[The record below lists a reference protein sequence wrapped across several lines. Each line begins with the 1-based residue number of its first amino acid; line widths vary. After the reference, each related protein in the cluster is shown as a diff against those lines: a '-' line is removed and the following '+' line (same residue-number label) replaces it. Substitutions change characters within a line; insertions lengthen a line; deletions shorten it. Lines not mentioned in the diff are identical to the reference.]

1 MATAK
6 FPDSFS
12 IPSYFSCNSR
22 KAIQHIPNSLIS
34 IFFLNLNTRNTRPN
48 SSTCSSPLVLKED
61 ESTYYENVPVI
72 HRRIGDL
79 ALSNCEDSVNVP
91 NDSKEWNSLICGL
104 CNDPQTQQLA
114 FQYYEKAKA
123 KTEFR
128 PQKYTLNL
136 LARYLIRSKNWSLLF
151 TFFEDFKKFK
161 VIPGKST
168 CCTLVGS
175 CIKARKFRL
184 VNVLLEIFLAEDVKV
199 AVSAFDSAM
208 KGYNQLHMY
217 SSTAVLYQ
225 RMRSGEVSLDA
236 ACYCRIMDA
245 HLKMGH
251 YEKAIEMFQEIG
263 NRKMVR
269 IGDTPSPFS
278 SRIYW
283 ILCEALGKLG
293 RCFEALEFFREMQN
307 KGIPEDQLIYS
318 SLICSFA
325 SVGEVKLAEELM
337 EEAESKNLL
346 RDPALFLKLV
356 LRYVEE
362 GLVTKTVEIVAT
374 MKRVNVRV
382 SDCIFC
388 AIVNGFSKKRGL
400 KEAIRVYEDL
410 VSRGCDPGQVTYA
423 SILNIY
429 CRLGLYSHAETLFSE
444 MERKGFDSCVVAY
457 SSMVAA
463 YGKMGR
469 IRDAT
474 KLVAKM
480 KVKGIEPN
488 VWTYNSLLDMHGK
501 VLNLRVIEKTWKEM
515 KRRRVSPDK
524 VSYTTVIGAYNRAK
538 ELETCIKYY
547 QEFRLNGGTM
557 DRAMAGIMVA
567 VLSKMN
573 RVDELVEMLQDIKK
587 QGTRLDA
594 RFYHSAMNALRDAGL
609 QVQVT
614 QLQESFKVF

>member
-1 MATAK
+1 MTK
-6 FPDSFS
+6 
-12 IPSYFSCNSR
+12 
-22 KAIQHIPNSLIS
+22 
-34 IFFLNLNTRNTRPN
+34 PN
-48 SSTCSSPLVLKED
+48 SSTCSPPLVLKEG
-61 ESTYYENVPVI
+61 ESIYYENVPVI
-72 HRRIGDL
+72 QQQQQRVTDL
-79 ALSNCEDSVNVP
+79 ALSSKVEKCEKGFDLP
-91 NDSKEWNSLICGL
+91 NDSKELNSLICGM
-104 CNDPQTQQLA
+104 CNDPQTQELA
-114 FQYYEKAKA
+114 VQYYEKAKE
-123 KTEFR
+123 KPEFR

-136 LARYLIRSKNWSLLF
+136 LTRYLIRSKNWNLLF
-151 TFFEDFKKFK
+151 TFCEDFKNFK

-168 CCTLVGS
+168 CCTLIGS
-175 CIKARKFRL
+175 CIKARKFKL
-184 VNVLLEIFLAEDVKV
+184 VNKLLEIFSAADLEV

-217 SSTAVLYQ
+217 SSTIVLYQ
-225 RMRSGEVSLDA
+225 TMRSGEISLDA
-236 ACYCRIMDA
+236 ACYCRIMEA

-251 YEKAIEMFQEIG
+251 YEKTIEIFQEIE
-263 NRKMVR
+263 NRKMVK
-269 IGDTPSPFS
+269 IGDTPSPFFS
-278 SRIYW
+278 QIYW
-283 ILCEALGKLG
+283 IICESLGKLG
-293 RCFEALEFFREMQN
+293 RCFEALVFFREMQ
-307 KGIPEDQLIYS
+307 KKRIPEDHLIYS
-318 SLICSFA
+318 SLISSFA
-325 SVGEVKLAEELM
+325 SVDEVKLVEELM
-337 EEAESKNLL
+337 EEAESKKML

-362 GLVTKTVEIVAT
+362 GLLEKTVEIVAT
-374 MKRVNVRV
+374 MKRANVRV

-400 KEAIRVYEDL
+400 KQAIKVYEDL
-410 VSRGCDPGQVTYA
+410 VSQGSDPGQVTYA

-429 CRLGLYSHAETLFSE
+429 CRLGLYSDAETVFLE
-444 MERKGFDSCVVAY
+444 MKRKGFDSCVVAY

-469 IRDAT
+469 ISDAM

-480 KVKGIEPN
+480 KEKGVQPN

-547 QEFRLNGGTM
+547 QEFRLNGGTI

-573 RVDELVEMLQDIKK
+573 RVDELVEMLQEMKM
-587 QGTRLDA
+587 QGTRLDS
-594 RFYHSAMNALRDAGL
+594 RFYNSAMNALRDAGL
-609 QVQVT
+609 QVQARR
-614 QLQESFKVF
+614 LQESFKVS